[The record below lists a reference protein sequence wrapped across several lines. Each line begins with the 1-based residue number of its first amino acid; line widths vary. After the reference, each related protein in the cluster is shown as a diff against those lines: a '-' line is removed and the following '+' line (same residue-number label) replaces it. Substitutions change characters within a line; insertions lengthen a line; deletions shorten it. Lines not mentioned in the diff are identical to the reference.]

1 MKLVDEKG
9 KFLGLINLFDLLV
22 VLLITALI
30 GGVGYKYMVGNQNI
44 ALNESEIEV
53 TLWVEDVKD
62 VTVDVINEG
71 DMIREYD
78 SNLFFGEVISKEV
91 TPHYEEVETAEGEVV
106 NAPVEGKYDV
116 YITLK
121 SRGIV
126 SDNAITIASKE
137 VRIGG
142 KIVTKHQLYA
152 VATRVVKIDVKE

>member
-1 MKLVDEKG
+1 MKLIDEKG
-9 KFLGLINLFDLLV
+9 RFFGFINLFDLLV
-22 VLLITALI
+22 GVLILALI
-30 GGVGYKYMVGNQNI
+30 GGGVYKYIFANPNI

-62 VTVDVINEG
+62 VTVDVINVG
-71 DMIREYD
+71 DMVREYD

-91 TPHYEEVETAEGEVV
+91 TPHYAEVETADGRIV

-116 YITLK
+116 YMTMK

-142 KIVTKHQLYA
+142 TIITKHQLYA
-152 VATRVVKIDVKE
+152 VSTKAIKIDAK